1 MELKDKAGNTD
12 SFQDQI
18 TLDLDLP
25 TGSLLIND
33 GDEFSTSRDITLSLT
48 QADEGSGADQMRFK
62 VNDGAWSD
70 WEDIASQKDLSL
82 DDLDGEQTVSYEI
95 RDQVDRISETLEETI
110 TLDRSLPTG
119 SILINDGDEFATS
132 RDITL
137 TLTGDDQT
145 SGIGEMR
152 FSQDGGTT
160 WTDWEAFATTKDLSL
175 EGADGEKTVTVELKD
190 QAGNT
195 DSFQDQITLDLDLP
209 TGSISINDNDEFST
223 SRDITLSLTQAD
235 EGSGADQM
243 RFKVNDG
250 DWSDWEEVASEKE
263 ITLDDEDGEQTVSYE
278 IRDQVDRISET
289 LEETIT
295 LDRSLPTGSILI
307 NDGDEFATSRDIT
320 LTLTGDDETSG
331 IGEMRFSQDGGTT
344 WTDWEAFATTKDL
357 SLEGEDGEK
366 TVRMELKD
374 KAGNTDS
381 FQDQITLDL
390 DLPTGSLL
398 INDGDEFS
406 TSRDIT
412 LSLTQSDEGSGA
424 DQMRFKVNDGAW

>member
-223 SRDITLSLTQAD
+223 SRDITLSLTQ
-235 EGSGADQM
+235 
-243 RFKVNDG
+243 
-250 DWSDWEEVASEKE
+250 
-263 ITLDDEDGEQTVSYE
+263 
-278 IRDQVDRISET
+278 
-289 LEETIT
+289 
-295 LDRSLPTGSILI
+295 
-307 NDGDEFATSRDIT
+307 
-320 LTLTGDDETSG
+320 
-331 IGEMRFSQDGGTT
+331 
-344 WTDWEAFATTKDL
+344 
-357 SLEGEDGEK
+357 
-366 TVRMELKD
+366 
-374 KAGNTDS
+374 
-381 FQDQITLDL
+381 
-390 DLPTGSLL
+390 
-398 INDGDEFS
+398 
-406 TSRDIT
+406 
-412 LSLTQSDEGSGA
+412 SDEGSGA
-424 DQMRFKVNDGAW
+424 DQMRFKVNDGAWSDWEAVASQKELSLDDLDGEQRVYYEVKDKAGRTSSEESDSISLDRSLPTGSIAIQDPEEDSDGVKIG